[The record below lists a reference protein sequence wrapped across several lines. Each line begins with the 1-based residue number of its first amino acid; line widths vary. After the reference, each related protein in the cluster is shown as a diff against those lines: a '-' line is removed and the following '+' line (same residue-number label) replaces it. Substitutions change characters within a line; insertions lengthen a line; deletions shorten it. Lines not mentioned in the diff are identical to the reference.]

1 MQMQI
6 TKYIYTNL
14 LLFIVCSATI
24 YVQRLT
30 PIQTDRPGQTECPFI
45 VPKNN
50 FQVESGFS
58 FKNVNENE
66 EVLLSVSIMEIW
78 C

>member
-1 MQMQI
+1 MQI
-6 TKYIYTNL
+6 TKYIYKNL

-24 YVQRLT
+24 YVQRLP
-30 PIQTDRPGQTECPFI
+30 PIQTDRPDQTECPFI
-45 VPKNN
+45 VPENN

-58 FKNVNENE
+58 FENVNENE
-66 EVLLSVSIMEIW
+66 EVFLSVSIMEIW

>member
-1 MQMQI
+1 MQI
-6 TKYIYTNL
+6 IKYIYRNL
-14 LLFIVCSATI
+14 SLFIVCSAI
-24 YVQRLT
+24 YRQRLT

-58 FKNVNENE
+58 FENVNENE
-66 EVLLSVSIMEIW
+66 EVFLSFSVMEIW